1 MKAGLLIFLNIG
13 LLLGIGFAWN
23 EVSSDDFDSDEYYQ
37 EPESTSPDD
46 EDTLLRESTQLDS
59 TPEIRKKEFKKNE
72 TIDFEENET
81 RLKPE
86 KLKSHTKES
95 QLIRKIKSGKLIHR
109 IQTEADSEGI
119 YSKLSIYQTEM
130 KYQNIL
136 VEEDFHTLAETDA
149 PIRSIAMAANH
160 LLIQMKPGGVDEDLN
175 KILEDFDIQLEATE
189 TPGLYRAKF
198 DGSDP
203 MKFYET
209 QQALQEVPSLKFSE
223 PDYVISLD

>member
-1 MKAGLLIFLNIG
+1 MKAGLLILLNIG

-23 EVSSDDFDSDEYYQ
+23 EVSSDDFDSDKYYQ
-37 EPESTSPDD
+37 DPEPTSPDD

-59 TPEIRKKEFKKNE
+59 TPEIQKKEFKKNE
-72 TIDFEENET
+72 TRDFEENET

-95 QLIRKIKSGKLIHR
+95 QLIRKIKSGILIHQ
-109 IQTEADSEGI
+109 IQTEVDSEAI
-119 YSKLSIYQTEM
+119 YTKFSIYQTEM

-160 LLIQMKPGGVDEDLN
+160 LLIQMQPGDLNQNLHEIFEDL
-175 KILEDFDIQLEATE
+175 EIQLEPTE
-189 TPGLYRAKF
+189 TPGLYRASF

-203 MKFYET
+203 IKFYET
-209 QQALQEVPSLKFSE
+209 QQALQEAPGLKFSE